1 MSYKILLVDLPSV
14 YYRAFYALPQSITDQ
29 SGAAANAIKGSMSIL
44 AKVAQEHSISEMLVC
59 LDADWRPTWR
69 VELIGEYKS
78 QRVDPENNEHELT
91 PDNLSDQVD
100 VLLAVLIKLEIPL
113 FFKSGYEAD
122 DALATLASSSKD
134 ALIVTGDRD
143 LFQLIDQKKN
153 NAVYLLSDK
162 NNPIYDQVRFESD
175 FNFSPKNYLDY
186 AVLRGDPSD
195 GLPGVKGVGKVA
207 AQKFVSAYGNIE
219 NILDVINSKASNV
232 RSKQEATILAAKDY
246 LFKALKVSTAV
257 ADLSLEQLSDLSD
270 SRSIS
275 ELTDYYKI
283 DNQVQLFTRQFQQ
296 SLR

>member
-44 AKVAQEHSISEMLVC
+44 AKVAQAHSISELRVC

-69 VELIGEYKS
+69 VELLGEYKS
-78 QRVDPENNEHELT
+78 QRVDPENSEQELT
-91 PDNLSDQVD
+91 PDNLAAQVD
-100 VLLAVLIKLEIPL
+100 GLLAVLVKLKIPL

-143 LFQLIDQKKN
+143 LFQLIDQKKH

-175 FNFSPKNYLDY
+175 FKFLPKNYLDY

-207 AQKFVSAYGNIE
+207 AQKLVSGYGSLE
-219 NILDVINSKASNV
+219 NILAMINSKDSSE

-257 ADLSLEQLSDLSD
+257 ADLSLEQLSDFSD

-275 ELTDYYKI
+275 ELTDYFKI